1 MDNQPISISEALNHI
16 QSWLNAGDYN
26 KVIQGASEVLQMEPG
41 NQRALALMKL
51 AEEKRHGVQTG
62 KVETAP
68 LVDNAAADPLKN
80 LQVENAHADM
90 PSSPRKEESP
100 AVEKGKLFL
109 AMLIPALAIV
119 LLGSGALYYLS
130 THNREEIIH
139 AAITNLPSDTSYLD
153 ENENRINEMTKMST
167 VIEEYHAKNGV
178 YPAANQIENVL
189 VQSDQFEKVPADPQS
204 GQVDKNNKKFDYI
217 YAVYDSI
224 AGENTVYILSALF
237 EDSKGFGY
245 PWTVGENTKNYA
257 NYRAS
262 KESNI
267 KVIGGKDD

>member
-51 AEEKRHGVQTG
+51 AEEKRHGT
-62 KVETAP
+62 P
-68 LVDNAAADPLKN
+68 LVDNAAVDPLKN
-80 LQVENAHADM
+80 LQVENIHADM
-90 PSSPRKEESP
+90 PNSPRKEESP

-119 LLGSGALYYLS
+119 LIGGGALYYLS
-130 THNREEIIH
+130 TQNREEIIH

-153 ENENRINEMTKMST
+153 ENENRINEMTKMSS
-167 VIEEYHAKNGV
+167 VIEEYRAKNGV

-189 VQSDQFEKVPADPQS
+189 VQSDQFEKVPVDPQS
-204 GQVDKNNKKFDYI
+204 GQVDKNNKRFDYI